1 MRPIKL
7 LLTAFGPYKDKEV
20 IDFTELGDQNL
31 FVISGKTGSGK
42 TTIFD
47 GISFALYGS
56 ASGEDRENVAMLRSQ
71 FANDDLHTAV
81 EFIFE
86 LKNRRYRVLRQ
97 LGHVKEG
104 NKTKTGEKYEFFEQT
119 AEGEVPGV
127 DRQIVSEINK
137 KIESLIGLTQE
148 QFKQIV
154 MLPQGEFRKFLTSE
168 TENKEAILRR
178 LFKTE
183 PYQEIEEKLKE
194 KQNELK
200 DIYNKDV
207 QQLDSLIRNI
217 EATIPE
223 REESSLLNL
232 IKEQSYN
239 THQILDAL
247 VKESKY
253 YKQKIKTD
261 ESTYNQSHEN
271 YETSFVKY
279 GEAEN
284 TNEQFAKRSDKLK
297 EMKELQAKQEEQLIA
312 ENKLKK
318 AENANKLLPYEQ
330 QLEELREELLI
341 KNTAL
346 KETEMLN
353 KTNEKTLNIK
363 SILYQ
368 EARGTEADRD
378 KINIKIDTLSNYIP
392 LVKDLKELTEQLN
405 TEEKIVVEYSK
416 NYEELTNRLKS
427 NEYDLEE
434 AITEIELIDQ
444 KINTLPEKEQRK
456 KSLQLDWKKLNEYK
470 EIKEQQKILTA
481 DYTKKRESYE
491 KTHRA
496 YELAEQSWLNNE
508 AAYLATHLHD
518 GQACQVCGSKTH
530 PNKAVYEKDVL
541 TESELKELKVSRDDY
556 QREFQKTIVSIEQNE
571 VEQRKYIKEIK
582 ELDYNPENIKG
593 EIENIETE
601 GRQLAEDIKALKEE
615 QNKRE
620 NLIEK
625 RSTLRKKINEEK
637 HTQEL
642 LNEKTE
648 KIRKEHTEKKA
659 LYHAKLSSL
668 PEDYRDLSR
677 VESKLNEAIKHKEK
691 LDSELK
697 KAEKEYNLA
706 NNAYLES
713 STNLNQ
719 LTKQVG
725 EIKQRLSTAENKFN
739 HELAESDFISLN
751 DFKDAKLAKD
761 SQNELKIKIEKYNKK
776 YTELTHDLNQLNHEL
791 KDKEIHDLKLLEEKV
806 SKLRALTQSNYDILQ
821 ESKRAYSDIGNLVK
835 HIKSVREAV
844 QKNEKVLLTLTD
856 LYDITRGHNEQKIS
870 FERFLQI
877 EYLEQIIHA
886 ANIRLNDLSNGQFN
900 LILSER
906 QETHGRQSGLSLDVD
921 DAYTG
926 QIRDVKTLSGGEKFN
941 ASLALALGM
950 SDVIQSF
957 EGNISIEMMFI
968 DEGFGSLDEESLTKA
983 IDTLIDLQKS
993 GRLIGVISHVEELK
1007 AVIPAILEVNKTKEG
1022 YSETRFNIK

>member
-456 KSLQLDWKKLNEYK
+456 KSLQLYFKKLNEYK
-470 EIKEQQKILTA
+470 
-481 DYTKKRESYE
+481 
-491 KTHRA
+491 
-496 YELAEQSWLNNE
+496 
-508 AAYLATHLHD
+508 
-518 GQACQVCGSKTH
+518 
-530 PNKAVYEKDVL
+530 
-541 TESELKELKVSRDDY
+541 
-556 QREFQKTIVSIEQNE
+556 
-571 VEQRKYIKEIK
+571 
-582 ELDYNPENIKG
+582 
-593 EIENIETE
+593 
-601 GRQLAEDIKALKEE
+601 
-615 QNKRE
+615 
-620 NLIEK
+620 
-625 RSTLRKKINEEK
+625 
-637 HTQEL
+637 
-642 LNEKTE
+642 
-648 KIRKEHTEKKA
+648 
-659 LYHAKLSSL
+659 
-668 PEDYRDLSR
+668 
-677 VESKLNEAIKHKEK
+677 
-691 LDSELK
+691 
-697 KAEKEYNLA
+697 
-706 NNAYLES
+706 
-713 STNLNQ
+713 
-719 LTKQVG
+719 
-725 EIKQRLSTAENKFN
+725 
-739 HELAESDFISLN
+739 
-751 DFKDAKLAKD
+751 
-761 SQNELKIKIEKYNKK
+761 
-776 YTELTHDLNQLNHEL
+776 
-791 KDKEIHDLKLLEEKV
+791 
-806 SKLRALTQSNYDILQ
+806 
-821 ESKRAYSDIGNLVK
+821 
-835 HIKSVREAV
+835 
-844 QKNEKVLLTLTD
+844 
-856 LYDITRGHNEQKIS
+856 
-870 FERFLQI
+870 
-877 EYLEQIIHA
+877 
-886 ANIRLNDLSNGQFN
+886 
-900 LILSER
+900 
-906 QETHGRQSGLSLDVD
+906 
-921 DAYTG
+921 
-926 QIRDVKTLSGGEKFN
+926 
-941 ASLALALGM
+941 
-950 SDVIQSF
+950 
-957 EGNISIEMMFI
+957 
-968 DEGFGSLDEESLTKA
+968 
-983 IDTLIDLQKS
+983 
-993 GRLIGVISHVEELK
+993 
-1007 AVIPAILEVNKTKEG
+1007 
-1022 YSETRFNIK
+1022 